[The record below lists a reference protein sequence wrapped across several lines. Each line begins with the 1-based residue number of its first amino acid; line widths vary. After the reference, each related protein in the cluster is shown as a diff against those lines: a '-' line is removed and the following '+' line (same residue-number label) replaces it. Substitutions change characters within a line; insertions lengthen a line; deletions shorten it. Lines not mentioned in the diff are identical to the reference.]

1 MTTEIKFRRS
11 TQKKRGSASPSRRAL
26 SVIVAIVF
34 LGVLFFVL
42 PRLFGGGK
50 TYVDLHCLAE
60 NQFVIDS
67 DTTNFDGL
75 ASVLL
80 KRVGEQKKQQDSAK
94 IAIRLHI
101 PPSYQAA
108 NIQDLLPFVQAVHP
122 IFELKIAE

>member
-1 MTTEIKFRRS
+1 MTTDIKFRRS

-26 SVIVAIVF
+26 SVVLAIVF
-34 LGVLFFVL
+34 LGVLLFL
-42 PRLFGGGK
+42 IPRLFSGGK
-50 TYVDLHCLAE
+50 TYIDLYCLTE

-75 ASVLL
+75 ASLLL

-101 PPSYQAA
+101 PTTYQAGS
-108 NIQDLLPFVQAVHP
+108 IQDLLPFVQAVHP